1 MLMVTILGFILL
13 GIGLWGMLTRR
24 NIIKIIIGFSI
35 MDTGVHLI
43 IVSIGYLAGRTAP
56 ILDSAVSPA
65 QAVQKVVDPIPSA
78 LVLTAIVIGLAVTA
92 LMLSYAVQMHK
103 TRGSL
108 QIDDYRAPTKKQG
121 AA

>member
-1 MLMVTILGFILL
+1 MTIVTILGFLLL
-13 GIGLWGMLTRR
+13 GIGLWGMLTRK

-43 IVSIGYLAGRTAP
+43 IVSVGYLWGRTAP
-56 ILDSAVSPA
+56 IIDSAVPQA
-65 QAVQKVVDPIPSA
+65 QAAQRVVDPIPSA

-103 TRGSL
+103 SRGSL
-108 QIDDYRAPTKKQG
+108 NIDDFRLPVRKRGEA
-121 AA
+121 

>member
-1 MLMVTILGFILL
+1 MTIVTVLGFVLL
-13 GIGLWGMLTRR
+13 GIGLWGMLTRK
-24 NIIKIIIGFSI
+24 NLIKIVIGFSI

-43 IVSIGYLAGRTAP
+43 IVSVGYLWGRTAP
-56 ILDSAVSPA
+56 IIDKAVPQA
-65 QAVQKVVDPIPSA
+65 QAASRVIDPIPSA

-108 QIDDYRAPTKKQG
+108 SIDDFRLPARKQG
-121 AA
+121 EA

>member
-1 MLMVTILGFILL
+1 MIIVTILGFLLL
-13 GIGLWGMLTRR
+13 GIGLWGMLTRK

-43 IVSIGYLAGRTAP
+43 IVSIGYLKGRTAP
-56 ILDSAVSPA
+56 IIDAAVPQA

-108 QIDDYRAPTKKQG
+108 SIEDFRTPIKKRG
-121 AA
+121 DA